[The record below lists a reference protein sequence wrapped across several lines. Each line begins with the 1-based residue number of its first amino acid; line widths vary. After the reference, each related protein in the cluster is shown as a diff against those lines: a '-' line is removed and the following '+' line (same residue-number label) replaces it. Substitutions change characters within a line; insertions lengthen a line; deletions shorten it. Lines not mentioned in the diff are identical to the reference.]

1 MIGILVLACSAVFVC
16 VLVLAAPAVRDLALS
31 DKANKASET
40 SREITSGNTM
50 GDPQAPIHMIEY
62 GDYQCPYCL
71 QFWRETEP
79 FLIEEYVN
87 TGKVYFEYRSL
98 GEFLGPESG
107 WAAEGAYCAGDQGKF
122 WEFHDTLFTNWT
134 GENAGD
140 FTPEKLIRYAGT
152 LDLDMDVFKA
162 CLEDGKHKGTV
173 ERDRLQAEAEGITA
187 TPTFIINGRKV
198 EGAQSFQI
206 MKHILD
212 ELLNGDI
219 QTIHG

>member
-1 MIGILVLACSAVFVC
+1 MIGLFVLACSTVFVC
-16 VLVLAAPAVRDLALS
+16 ALILAAPALRELIQPAKVD
-31 DKANKASET
+31 KASEIE
-40 SREITSGNTM
+40 REITSGNTM
-50 GDPQAPIHMIEY
+50 GDPQAPIHLIEY
-62 GDYQCPYCL
+62 GDYQCPFCL

-140 FTPEKLIRYAGT
+140 FTREKLIGYAET
-152 LDLDMDVFKA
+152 LHLDLDEFAA

-173 ERDRLQAEAEGITA
+173 DRDRLQAEAEGITA

-212 ELLNGDI
+212 DLLNGDI